1 MNYDALLEG
10 LRELSETAFPRVCS
24 NCGREYPDLKT
35 FISETQ
41 QLEGRSGLME
51 NIGCPEEGD
60 EPIVEL
66 YRNCICG
73 STLMEFFS
81 DRRDTS
87 DNGLRR
93 RQLFDDL
100 LAQLVEMDIA
110 AEEARK
116 ELKQFIATG
125 ESQLLQKMGIP
136 VSHGTPAKT
145 PESSD

>member
-1 MNYDALLEG
+1 
-10 LRELSETAFPRVCS
+10 
-24 NCGREYPDLKT
+24 
-35 FISETQ
+35 
-41 QLEGRSGLME
+41 ME

-125 ESQLLQKMGIP
+125 ESELLQKMGIP
-136 VSHGTPAKT
+136 VSHGTPGKT
-145 PESSD
+145 SESSD